1 MKWEKCKKAVSIKKT
16 CLSVLLSASLAV
28 SGIGI
33 NPASVSHAAGET
45 DTVSWVMS
53 QEGNYMQKQADLT
66 TTEWDADNHSELY
79 IDVDENITYQEMAQ
93 DVWGGCFNERGWDK
107 LMQLTEEERS
117 HILDLLFK
125 PDEPEGLHLTMAR
138 MPIGSSDYAMDMYS
152 LDETE
157 DDYELNDFSIA
168 RDQEKL
174 IPYIKAALE
183 RQPNLKIWASP
194 WSPPWWMKQTDKGVP
209 HTIDQKNGGF
219 IEYTPQNMETYA
231 QYFRKFIEAYDAE
244 GIEIYMVSPQNEPT
258 MNTPYS
264 SCVWSGEQLRDFIRD
279 YLGPKMQELGVQIY
293 LGTFTDS
300 NDKLMDPTLN
310 DVEARKYISGIN
322 FQWWSYNRARALYR
336 TGFNQGM
343 MQSETMCGD
352 GNNNWQYAENQF
364 DLMWMYLS
372 NGISAYN
379 LWNMVLEWDGTNP
392 GGNNTAPNPW
402 HQNAPITVNE
412 TTKQYSIN
420 PQYYE
425 TKHFTDAVQ
434 PGARRIESGG
444 TYDTPYTLSE
454 NSDKQEDSVYC
465 AQLREIAFRN
475 PDGTISL
482 LVKNG
487 SDDPK
492 NVDIN
497 FNGRKVSAELPA
509 HSIHTFTAQGTPL
522 TGAEKDMAEKVS
534 QENIVKLINKVP
546 GANGAELGL
555 CINDGGAKTG
565 ANVLR
570 YDYSGEMNQQWY
582 IKTVDEANHIVKLVN
597 LKSFNVASAAGTQL
611 ANVTIQPESD
621 DVSQNWVM
629 EDTGDGYVRFKKAG
643 TELYMAINASINP
656 NPAILWAWEE
666 GKDDK
671 SWKIEKAAVA
681 APTIES
687 VSIDPESVAMQT
699 GNSQQFTATV
709 TGSSG
714 APVTVNWELEG
725 NQSAGTKISR
735 TGLLTVAADETASS
749 LTVRAT
755 STFDAGKVAKAT
767 VTVEKIEPEVVS
779 VSVTPQKANV
789 QYGTTRQFTA
799 KVEVTG
805 GAKQTVTW
813 SVSGNNSNDTSISDK
828 GLLTVAAEETAQK
841 ITVKAVSKEN
851 TAKYA
856 EAEVTLTATEST
868 DPIVESVSVT
878 PKKATV
884 EAGKTHQFTAEVSVK
899 NGAAQTVTWS
909 VSGNK
914 SKTTTVS
921 AAGLLTVAEN
931 ETAKSLTV
939 KAVSTEDESK
949 FDQAAVTVTIPE
961 KPVDPPTPPQEGEV
975 GWILSQ
981 EGKYLQNKGNLKTT
995 EWDEN
1000 NHSDLYIDV
1009 DENITYQEMAQ
1020 EVWGGCFNERGWHKL
1035 MQLTEAERN
1044 HILDLLF
1051 KPDEPEG
1058 LHLTMGRLPIGSSDF
1073 AMDLYSLD
1081 ETKDDY
1087 ELKDFS
1093 IARDKEKLIPY
1104 IKAALER
1111 QPKLKLWASPWTP
1124 PSWMKKAEDGS
1135 PWNSLIAGYFNSTEQ
1150 NMAAYAKYFRKFI
1163 EAYKAEGIEISMVSP
1178 QNEPTMWTA
1187 YSSCVWTGEQLRD
1200 FIKGYLGPEMKDLG
1214 VEIYL
1219 GTFTN
1224 SDDSLMDPTLNDQKA
1239 RSYISGINFQWWSYN
1254 KARSLYKTGFDL
1266 GMMQSETMCGDGNN
1280 NWQYAEYQFD
1290 EMWMYLSNGISA
1302 YNLWNMVLEW
1312 DGVNPGGD
1320 NTAENPWHQNAP
1332 ITVNENTKK
1341 YTINPQFYETKHYTD
1356 AVKAGARRIE
1366 SGGTYDMPYE
1376 LTQDSDKEADS
1387 VYSKELRE
1395 IAFRNPDGTIAL
1407 LVKNGS
1413 NQAKSVD
1420 INFNGRKVSA
1430 ELPAHSISTFTTQG
1444 TPLTGKETDMTEKIS
1459 QDKIVSIQNAQTNQA
1474 LCVDG
1479 GGVKSLANVI
1489 SWDYSAQANQQWY
1502 LEPSKVGNVDTV
1514 KLVNIKSFSVAAVN
1528 GGTSE
1533 DGERLIIW
1541 SYTGGDDQ
1549 NWIMEQNGEF
1559 VKFKNAKSGLYLTLE
1574 NETAGAKA
1582 VQKAEGDSKLQ
1593 LWKVGEIGTSGPVEE
1608 KPIVESVNVTPK
1620 TATVQVGSTK
1630 QFAAEVNVKNG
1641 AKQTVNWSITGNS
1654 SDKTKVSKEGL
1665 LTVAEDEAGSKLFV
1679 RAVSAADDTKYDEA
1693 EVTVTKKGSQEP
1705 EIGIICIT
1713 LQLQAGKSQQFTAEM
1728 TGEGTGEVVWSIEGN
1743 KSAKTKITQKGL
1755 LTIGEDETAEKLK
1768 VIASSANDQ
1777 SVFAQVFVT
1786 VIPKASEPKPV
1797 VESVS
1802 VSPKTITVEV
1812 GKTKQFTTKVTVK
1825 NGAPKTVTWS
1835 VSGKKSSKTKI
1846 SKNGLLTVGSDEKA
1860 SKLTVKATST
1870 FNKSKYGKAVVTV
1883 KKKPSVPKKGSVY
1896 KVGKLYY
1903 KVTKSDAKNGTVT
1916 VTKPIKKTYTSIT
1929 IPEKVKLNGYTFK
1942 ITSISSKAFYAN
1954 KKLQKVAIGNGVS
1967 KIGASAFASNPKLD
1981 TVAMGTGITTIESKA
1996 FYKDSK
2002 LKKVTLKSNK
2012 LKTVK
2017 KYAFKGIAKKA
2028 KIDVPNKKVKK
2039 YKALFKKAGLPSTA
2053 TVK

>member
-1 MKWEKCKKAVSIKKT
+1 MKREKCKKAVSIKKI
-16 CLSVLLSASLAV
+16 CLSVLLSASLAI

-33 NPASVSHAAGET
+33 NPASVSQAAGET

-53 QEGNYMQKQADLT
+53 QDGNYMQKQADLT
-66 TTEWDADNHSELY
+66 TTEWNADSHSELY

-93 DVWGGCFNERGWDK
+93 NVWGGCFNERGWDK
-107 LMQLTEEERS
+107 LMQLTEEERN

-157 DDYELNDFSIA
+157 DDYELNDFSIV

-209 HTIDQKNGGF
+209 HTVDQKNGGF

-258 MNTPYS
+258 MNTAYS

-279 YLGPKMQELGVQIY
+279 YLGPQMQELGVQIY

-336 TGFNQGM
+336 AGFNQGM

-454 NSDKQEDSVYC
+454 NSDNQDDSVYC

-487 SDDPK
+487 SDDSK

-522 TGAEKDMAEKVS
+522 TGTETDMTEKIS
-534 QENIVKLINKVP
+534 QDDIVKVINKVP
-546 GANGAELGL
+546 GNNGAELGL
-555 CINDGGAKTG
+555 CINEGGAKTG
-565 ANVLR
+565 AQVLR
-570 YDYSGEMNQQWY
+570 YNYSGEMNQQWY
-582 IKTVDEANHIVKLVN
+582 IKTVDKENNIVKLVN
-597 LKSFNVASAAGTQL
+597 LKSFNVASAKGEQL

-629 EDTGDGYVRFKKAG
+629 EDAGDGYVKFKKPD
-643 TELYMAINASINP
+643 TELYLAINPNINP
-656 NPAILWAWEE
+656 NPAILWNWEE

-671 SWKIEKAAVA
+671 SWKIEKASVA

-687 VSIDPESVAMQT
+687 VSINPENVTIQT
-699 GNSQQFTATV
+699 GNSQQFTAAV

-714 APVTVNWELEG
+714 APETVNWELEG
-725 NQSAGTKISR
+725 NQSSGTGISR
-735 TGLLTVAADETASS
+735 TGLLTVAADETAAS

-755 STFDAGKVAKAT
+755 STFDVSKIAKAT
-767 VTVEKIEPEVVS
+767 VTIEKVVPKVVS
-779 VSVTPQKANV
+779 VNVTPQTANI

-805 GAKQTVTW
+805 GAKQTVSW
-813 SVSGNNSNDTSISDK
+813 SVSGNNSNDTTISNT
-828 GLLTVAAEETAQK
+828 GLLTVAADETAQK
-841 ITVKAVSKEN
+841 ITVKAVSTED
-851 TAKYA
+851 TEKYA

-868 DPIVESVSVT
+868 DPSVESVSVT
-878 PKKATV
+878 PKTATV
-884 EAGKTHQFTAEVSVK
+884 KAGEAQQFTAEVRVK

-921 AAGLLTVAEN
+921 AAGLLTVAED

-949 FDQAAVTVTIPE
+949 SDQAAVTVTIPE
-961 KPVDPPTPPQEGEV
+961 KPVDPPEEGDVSWVMSED
-975 GWILSQ
+975 
-981 EGKYLQNKGNLKTT
+981 GKYLQDKGTLKSTD
-995 EWDEN
+995 WDEN
-1000 NHSDLYIDV
+1000 NHSELYIDV
-1009 DENITYQEMAQ
+1009 DENITYQQMA
-1020 EVWGGCFNERGWHKL
+1020 ENVWGGCFNERGWDKL
-1035 MQLTEAERN
+1035 MQLTEEERN

-1051 KPDEPEG
+1051 KPDEPQG
-1058 LHLTMGRLPIGSSDF
+1058 LHLTMARMPIGSSDY
-1073 AMDLYSLD
+1073 AMDMYSLD
-1081 ETKDDY
+1081 ETEDDY

-1093 IARDKEKLIPY
+1093 IARDQEKLIPY

-1111 QPKLKLWASPWTP
+1111 QPDLKIWASPWSP
-1124 PSWMKKAEDGS
+1124 PWWMKQTDKGVPHTIDQKNGGFIEYT
-1135 PWNSLIAGYFNSTEQ
+1135 PQ
-1150 NMAAYAKYFRKFI
+1150 NMETYAKYFRKFI
-1163 EAYKAEGIEISMVSP
+1163 EAYKAEGIDIYMVSP
-1178 QNEPTMWTA
+1178 QNEPTMNTP

-1200 FIKGYLGPEMKDLG
+1200 FIKGYLGPEMEEIG
-1214 VEIYL
+1214 VQIYL

-1224 SDDSLMDPTLNDQKA
+1224 SDDSLMDPTLNDKEA
-1239 RSYISGINFQWWSYN
+1239 RKYISGVNFQWWSYN
-1254 KARSLYKTGFDL
+1254 KARSLYRTGFDL
-1266 GMMQSETMCGDGNN
+1266 NMMQSETMCGDGNN
-1280 NWQYAEYQFD
+1280 NWQYAENQFD
-1290 EMWMYLSNGISA
+1290 LMWMYLSNGISA

-1320 NTAENPWHQNAP
+1320 NTAPNPWHQNAP
-1332 ITVNENTKK
+1332 ITVNETTKK
-1341 YTINPQFYETKHYTD
+1341 YTINPQYYETKHYTD
-1356 AVKAGARRIE
+1356 AVRAGARRIE

-1376 LTQDSDKEADS
+1376 LTQDSDKESDS

-1395 IAFRNPDGTIAL
+1395 IAFRNTDGTIAL

-1413 NQAKSVD
+1413 NQVKNVD

-1444 TPLTGKETDMTEKIS
+1444 TPLTGNEKDMSEKIS
-1459 QDKIVSIQNAQTNQA
+1459 GDKIVSIQNAETGQA
-1474 LCVDG
+1474 LCVEG
-1479 GGVKSLANVI
+1479 GGAKSLANVI
-1489 SWDYSAQANQQWY
+1489 QWQYSGQANQTWY
-1502 LEPSKVGNVDTV
+1502 LESSKVGDTDTV
-1514 KLVNIKSFSVAAVN
+1514 KLVNIKSFSVIAVN
-1528 GGTSE
+1528 GGNSNE
-1533 DGERLIIW
+1533 GERLIIW
-1541 SYTGGDDQ
+1541 PYTGGEDQ
-1549 NWIMEQNGEF
+1549 NWIQEPSGEY
-1559 VKFKNAKSGLYLTLE
+1559 VKFKNAKTGLYLTLE
-1574 NETAGAKA
+1574 SEDPAAKA
-1582 VQKAEGDSKLQ
+1582 VQKAASDSRLQ
-1593 LWKVGEIGTSGPVEE
+1593 LWKVEAAGNSSSSENTPEVEN
-1608 KPIVESVNVTPK
+1608 VSVTPK
-1620 TATVQVGSTK
+1620 TATVQTGKSQ
-1630 QFAAEVNVKNG
+1630 QFSATVSVKNG
-1641 AKQTVNWSITGNS
+1641 AAETVTWSVVGNS
-1654 SDKTKVSKEGL
+1654 SDKTKVSADGL
-1665 LTVAEDEAGSKLFV
+1665 LNVAEDETGSKLFV
-1679 RAVSAADDTKYDEA
+1679 RAASTEDPTKYDEA
-1693 EVTVTKKGSQEP
+1693 EVTVTKDGVQDP
-1705 EIGIICIT
+1705 ELGIICIT
-1713 LQLQAGKSQQFTAEM
+1713 LQLEAGKSQQFTAE
-1728 TGEGTGEVVWSIEGN
+1728 GEEAKQVVWSVDGN
-1743 KSAKTKITQKGL
+1743 KSSKTTISQTGL
-1755 LTIGEDETAEKLK
+1755 LKIGDDETAEKLK
-1768 VIASSANDQ
+1768 VKAVSATDH
-1777 SVFAQVFVT
+1777 SVYAQVFVT
-1786 VIPKASEPKPV
+1786 VIPKAQSPV

-1802 VSPKTITVEV
+1802 VTPKTATVQV
-1812 GKTKQFTTKVTVK
+1812 GKTKQFQAEVTGK
-1825 NGAPKTVTWS
+1825 NNAPSTVTWS
-1835 VSGKKSSKTKI
+1835 VEGNKSSKTTI
-1846 SKNGLLTVGSDEKA
+1846 SSKGLLTVAANETAAKV
-1860 SKLTVKATST
+1860 TVKAAST
-1870 FNKSKYGKAVVTV
+1870 LDKSKYDQAVVTV
-1883 KKKPSVPKKGSVY
+1883 KKASVPKKNTVC
-1896 KVGKLYY
+1896 KVGKFYY
-1903 KVTKSDAKNGTVT
+1903 KVTKSAAKNGTVAL
-1916 VTKPIKKTYTSIT
+1916 TKPAKKTYTSVK
-1929 IPEKVKLNGYTFK
+1929 IPETVTINGYKFK
-1942 ITSISSKAFYAN
+1942 VTSIGSKAFYNN
-1954 KKLQKVAIGNGVS
+1954 KKLKKVVIGNSVS
-1967 KIGASAFASNPKLD
+1967 KIGASAFASNKKLISV
-1981 TVAMGTGITTIESKA
+1981 TMGTGITEIGGKA
-1996 FYKDSK
+1996 FYQDSK
-2002 LKKVTLKSNK
+2002 LKTVILKSNK
-2012 LKTVK
+2012 LKTVGK
-2017 KYAFKGIAKKA
+2017 LAFKGIVKKA
-2028 KIDVPNKKVKK
+2028 KIDVPNKKAKK
-2039 YKALFKKAGLPSTA
+2039 YKTLFKKAGLPATA